1 MTAVD
6 PDDDQRSGPLKG
18 VRVLELAT
26 VLMGPYAG
34 QMLGGLGADVI
45 KVEDGG
51 GDGSRVMGG
60 GPHPQISGIALNL
73 HANKRSIAL
82 DLKIEVGRSAFLR
95 LLADCDVLIT
105 NLRPGPLAR
114 LQLSYEN
121 VAPMHPRLVYC
132 QAAGF
137 RSESVD
143 ADRPAF
149 DDIIQALTG
158 FPALNSEMGIEMH
171 FMPSLIADKVSGM
184 AIANAVLAALVARAT
199 TGVGQHVE
207 VPMFD
212 SLLAFNLVE
221 HLARA
226 AVPGQEAGYTRVL
239 TVHRGPHRTSDGWI
253 AMMPYSDSHWRAL
266 FEAVGCEDKLEQ
278 PWHRDHRIRI
288 LEADRVYGELAEI
301 LSRRSTGEWL
311 ELCDGLGIPASPV
324 PTLGD
329 IVTDEQWHRGVLV
342 DADHPVVGR
351 YRRIRQPAVFSAT
364 PADDHRPAPLVGQD
378 GPQVLREIGY
388 TGDEIDALIAADAL
402 IAPTAAG
409 YI

>member
-1 MTAVD
+1 VTAVD
-6 PDDDQRSGPLKG
+6 RDDEPRSGPLTG

-34 QMLGGLGADVI
+34 QILGGLGADVI
-45 KVEDGG
+45 KVGDGG
-51 GDGSRVMGG
+51 GDGSRLMGG
-60 GPHPQISGIALNL
+60 GPHPQFSGIALNL

-82 DLKIEVGRSAFLR
+82 DLKIGLGRSAFMR
-95 LLADCDVLIT
+95 LLAECDVLIT

-114 LQLSYEN
+114 LQLSYDK
-121 VAPMHPRLVYC
+121 VAPLHPRLIYC

-158 FPALNSEMGIEMH
+158 FPALNDEMGTDMH

-199 TGVGQHVE
+199 TGVGQRVE

-226 AVPGQEAGYTRVL
+226 AVPGQPAGYARVL
-239 TVHRGPHRTSDGWI
+239 TTHRGPHRTSDGWI
-253 AMMPYSDSHWRAL
+253 AMMPYTDAHWRAL
-266 FEAVGCEDKLEQ
+266 FEAVGSEDKLEQ
-278 PWHRDHRIRI
+278 PWHRDHAIRI
-288 LEADRVYGELAEI
+288 LQADRVYGELAEI
-301 LSRRSTGEWL
+301 LTQRSTADWL
-311 ELCDGLGIPASPV
+311 ELCNGLGVPASPV
-324 PTLGD
+324 PTLGQ

-342 DADHPVVGR
+342 DADHPVVGP
-351 YRRIRQPAVFSAT
+351 YRRIRQPTVFSAT

-378 GPQVLREIGY
+378 GRQVLGEVGY
-388 TGDEIDALIAADAL
+388 SEDEIEALLAADAL
-402 IAPTAAG
+402 ILG
-409 YI
+409 